1 MEAGI
6 CPPRLARA
14 DWHPAPSGLC
24 PCGLPTTSVVSPCRT
39 PASDSVPCSAPGSP
53 LHSHWESDIISQK
66 PQQNDSKGLGIP
78 PPWGS
83 CDGAPPPSPPVRP
96 EDRPPGPHRSHNTP
110 SSAFGSQGFPFKQD
124 RQATSGNEIPSHSF
138 QKPLLPPLL
147 IWQNFL
153 ADIYSKG
160 YPVSRLSSVPCLL
173 GFAPWMTHL
182 NTSCNYPLSGP
193 CVRPTADALP
203 SPGCLLCSAG
213 KAACHN
219 HQFIPPTHYTGPMRR
234 NVCLKPVDCSELGRK
249 PLAFPGTH
257 IVCLSLPSCS
267 LNAKPGLT
275 GPHQIIWWWTAV
287 SGILAIISIT
297 SQLSMYQ
304 ILSGFTIFTQL
315 HSQRRTILQCKKLHL
330 PYRWEYW
337 SSGNR
342 CWAQEGL
349 GLVGDRCGVQSSGSA
364 WVSSQRHSDSR
375 ETSFLWIAFLLFSFF
390 PTNSREY
397 IQSLTFFDLLCHILK
412 NCSPHPGTWHGGG
425 GQAGILLFCLVYWLL
440 TYFLW
445 KVSTTL
451 REEAGKGRDSRRE
464 RKQVILDFLNQYFLH
479 L

>member
-1 MEAGI
+1 MA
-6 CPPRLARA
+6 CPQLQLSV
-14 DWHPAPSGLC
+14 PA
-24 PCGLPTTSVVSPCRT
+24 V
-39 PASDSVPCSAPGSP
+39 PASHSVPCSAPGSP
-53 LHSHWESDIISQK
+53 LHSHWESAIISQK
-66 PQQNDSKGLGIP
+66 PQQSDSKGLGIP

-124 RQATSGNEIPSHSF
+124 RQATSSNEIPSHSF

-213 KAACHN
+213 KATCHN

-349 GLVGDRCGVQSSGSA
+349 GIGGRQVWSTVVQFSLGLLSAAFGLQGDQLSLDCFFAIVFFFSYQFKGVYS
-364 WVSSQRHSDSR
+364 
-375 ETSFLWIAFLLFSFF
+375 I
-390 PTNSREY
+390 
-397 IQSLTFFDLLCHILK
+397 FDLLWPSLSHFKKLFS
-412 NCSPHPGTWHGGG
+412 SPRNLAWGRGTGRNTTVLPGVLTSHVFSVKGFYHFKGGG
-425 GQAGILLFCLVYWLL
+425 G
-440 TYFLW
+440 
-445 KVSTTL
+445 
-451 REEAGKGRDSRRE
+451 E
-464 RKQVILDFLNQYFLH
+464 RQG
-479 L
+479 